1 MHIFPNCFCFACCF
15 CIVLCF
21 FFALYFLSLIF
32 AARRNRVKWRIS
44 CQWATGLT
52 PFCFWA
58 AAAWENENQNETQ
71 TRRKLIE
78 FIVVLFWRGR
88 ALALACYCFCSCQS
102 CVFHFPYG
110 PYPTPFINMHVLSS
124 KIWYFNFPHV
134 FVFFLRRFV
143 VFFFLFYCF
152 SRAFSLDFV
161 VEFPQRKL
169 VLYRVARGEGGG
181 GNEGWEMR
189 VEAARLSLKQHSL
202 SLCAWV
208 GVWLRFVYVHLSGFN
223 VRISPK
229 RKRFTFQQHFALVS
243 AVSCPCFTIM
253 CGTHF
258 V

>member
-1 MHIFPNCFCFACCF
+1 MSFFDVAELLLSLV
-15 CIVLCF
+15 IV
-21 FFALYFLSLIF
+21 FALVSLVFFTSLMGHIRRHLLTCMCWAQKFGILIF
-32 AARRNRVKWRIS
+32 AMFLFS
-44 CQWATGLT
+44 FGGGL
-52 PFCFWA
+52 
-58 AAAWENENQNETQ
+58 
-71 TRRKLIE
+71 
-78 FIVVLFWRGR
+78 LF
-88 ALALACYCFCSCQS
+88 
-102 CVFHFPYG
+102 
-110 PYPTPFINMHVLSS
+110 
-124 KIWYFNFPHV
+124 
-134 FVFFLRRFV
+134 
-143 VFFFLFYCF
+143 FFFLFYCF

-181 GNEGWEMR
+181 GNEGWGMR

-243 AVSCPCFTIM
+243 AVSCLCFKIM